1 MLKHEE
7 VRTHLQGAYSVVVH
21 ADLLLLQ
28 LCVFVRVC
36 MYLGARL
43 LFTCPNKHYCAF
55 RQC

>member
-36 MYLGARL
+36 VCARVQV
-43 LFTCPNKHYCAF
+43 CKC
-55 RQC
+55 CVG